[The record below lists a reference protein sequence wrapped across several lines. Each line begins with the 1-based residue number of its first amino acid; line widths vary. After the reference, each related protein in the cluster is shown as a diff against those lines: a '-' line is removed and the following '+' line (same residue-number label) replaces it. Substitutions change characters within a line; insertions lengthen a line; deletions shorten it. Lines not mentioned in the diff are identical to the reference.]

1 MEAYRDQYATIFNG
15 GKKVVLLAISAD
27 ADTTLLA
34 WSRESSFPQL
44 FASDPTRRI
53 GELYGSARPG
63 GKTLTRNVF
72 VIGPDGR
79 ITHRITPFNVL
90 SADAYGELDKAID
103 AASGGSGDK

>member
-27 ADTTLLA
+27 PDTTLAA

-44 FASDPTRRI
+44 FVSDTTRRI
-53 GELYGSARPG
+53 GALYGSLRAG
-63 GKTLTRNVF
+63 AKNFTRNVF

-79 ITHRITPFNVL
+79 IAHRITPFNVL